1 MGVVYKAF
9 DSVLEREVAIKVMHK
24 HLLNDQQ
31 NNQRFLREAQAA
43 AKLVHPN
50 IVTIYEIGEF
60 ENGVYIVMEY
70 ANGFSLSKYLEE
82 NAEIDGHVAID
93 FSAKL
98 LDGQSAAHKVGILH
112 RDIKTDNILVT
123 EEGGLKVLDFG
134 IAKLS
139 T

>member
-1 MGVVYKAF
+1 MVYKAF

-98 LDGQSAAHKVGILH
+98 LDGQSTAHKVGILH

>member
-1 MGVVYKAF
+1 MVYKAF

-70 ANGFSLSKYLEE
+70 ANGFSLSKYPEE

>member
-1 MGVVYKAF
+1 MVYKAF

>member
-1 MGVVYKAF
+1 VVYKAF